1 MPRLIALLL
10 LASCAK
16 AVPVEATAQALEPNE
31 VTVQK
36 DPNALHKASD
46 VIEVGPGGAYLPPC
60 VADLTLGMPMASV
73 EPLHAMTPADSLLDF
88 RLQREQAFAAG
99 PVSNVT
105 YYFDGDLPGHPLY
118 ELIVEWRVPAER
130 DLWLKATLGAPNAG
144 DQWSVSGLEWPVRA
158 WVFDNRY
165 VVAAGMPGTEWAE

>member
-16 AVPVEATAQALEPNE
+16 AVPVEATAHAVEVSEP
-31 VTVQK
+31 TVQK
-36 DPNALHKASD
+36 DPSALRKAS
-46 VIEVGPGGAYLPPC
+46 EVTEDGPGAAYLPPC
-60 VADLTLGMPMASV
+60 VADLRLGMPMATV
-73 EPLHAMTPADSLLDF
+73 EPLHTMTPADTLLDF
-88 RLQREQAFAAG
+88 RLQREQAFADG
-99 PVSNVT
+99 PVANVI

-118 ELIVEWRVPAER
+118 EVIVEWRLPAER
-130 DLWLKATLGAPNAG
+130 DLWLKATLGAPNVG
-144 DQWSVSGLEWPVRA
+144 DQWTVAGLEWPARA